1 MKFVKMFV
9 VVAVAVMAAGS
20 AIAQDRVPGLQ
31 DLIGARGG
39 DGEYQMEQ
47 RGYTWVRT
55 EKSGGDAYSYWRE
68 NENGQCVVV
77 RTSDGRYASIAY
89 APDFDCRGEGQDQG
103 GHEGVSY
110 DREDKFDSV
119 CGVIVNGQTHR
130 YKCRV
135 VDFYSG
141 REKVKTALHY
151 PDMNVRLVWK
161 GARNVVLHFDGM
173 TPQQASYSSS
183 EGETNFSFEG
193 KTYFFISDK
202 GAARME
208 VEHFHD

>member
-1 MKFVKMFV
+1 MKFVKIC
-9 VVAVAVMAAGS
+9 VVAAIAMTAMGS
-20 AIAQDRVPGLQ
+20 AWAQQPATGLQ

-39 DGEYQMEQ
+39 DGEYQMQQ

-55 EKSGGDAYSYWRE
+55 EKSGDSAYSYWQE
-68 NENGQCVVV
+68 SENGQCVIV
-77 RTSDGRYASIAY
+77 RTTDGRYASIVY
-89 APDFDCRGEGQDQG
+89 APASDCRSEGQG
-103 GHEGVSY
+103 GHESGSY

-119 CGVIVNGQTHR
+119 CGVIVNGQTHS

-141 REKVKTALHY
+141 GDKVKTALHY

-161 GARNVVLHFDGM
+161 GGKNVVLHFEGM
-173 TPQQASYSSS
+173 TPQQATYSTS
-183 EGETNFSFEG
+183 EGETDFFFED
-193 KTYFFISDK
+193 KTYFYISDK
-202 GAARME
+202 GRARME